1 MKRAVAVLA
10 LGLAVPAAANAA
22 DHTNLEEG
30 LPLSVTDARPIGYL
44 GREIQGVFRYEHTD
58 RDEDAFL
65 GETRLEFGFP
75 RNAQLSISVPYLFGE
90 IEPDGFQAVRGEF
103 LYNLN
108 QEDVLLPSFSL
119 AAALDFPMGN
129 DAHGFD
135 PVLKAI
141 VTKSIPFTEHF
152 QQVHLNF
159 EWLFNDDVRSGERAR
174 SWRAVAGYSVRL
186 GPDTLGLFDVVREMT
201 LERGRRENLVELGIR
216 HQLTPRAVFSAGVGA
231 GVGDE
236 SPDVRGTLG
245 FQYAF

>member
-1 MKRAVAVLA
+1 MRW
-10 LGLAVPAAANAA
+10 AAAALACVASFPTAADGA

-30 LPLSVTDARPIGYL
+30 LPLSVTDARPLGYL
-44 GREIQGVFRYEHTD
+44 GREIQTFLRYDHTD
-58 RDEDAFL
+58 RDEESFL
-65 GETRLEFGFP
+65 AETRLEFGFP

-90 IEPDGFQAVRGEF
+90 IEPDGFQAVRGEM

-108 QEDVLLPSFSL
+108 QEDVRLPSFSI
-119 AAALDFPMGN
+119 AAALDFPVGN

-141 VTKSIPFTEHF
+141 ATKSIPFTEHF
-152 QQVHLNF
+152 QQAHLNF
-159 EWLFNDDVRSGERAR
+159 EWLFNDDVRSGERTR

-186 GPDTLGLFDVVREMT
+186 GPDTLGLFDVVREVT

-231 GVGDE
+231 GFGDE

-245 FQYAF
+245 FQFAF